1 MNRKMR
7 LLLINILALCL
18 APMPSPA
25 QDEAEATVNHIEFGA
40 GYVSDDAYRFG
51 RYNGLQEQGPYLLG
65 DVKAQK
71 YEEDGKFW
79 RLRGTNLGL
88 DSRYIRLD
96 AGVQG
101 RQSYFIE
108 YDQLPNYKN
117 DTANTPFRGIGDSV
131 LTLPAGF
138 DINTN
143 LDKSLHPFDIQTERK
158 SLGIGAAFST
168 RKSWKLDIAYHRDTR
183 DGTDQTGSAM
193 ANGRQGLVGNTT
205 SALLPEPVDYTTDMV
220 DVALNYNRDNALLQ
234 LSYHM
239 SLFDNDE
246 FALTWEDPFS
256 TGRYGSQALAPDNQF
271 HQLAVTG
278 AYLLPYRSRLSGTF
292 SIGRMSQNQDYQPY
306 TVNPA
311 LGATLPRSSLDGEV
325 WVTTGK
331 LKIDSRP
338 MRKLQLSAEYRYDD
352 RDNKTPV
359 DTYDYVVADSFAG
372 TPVRNNPLSYTR
384 NQVDLTAKYRI
395 NKTMSLQGGYK
406 YDHMSRDYREPERED
421 TRENTLFGR
430 WKLQPHTRVDLSLFA
445 EAGRRDG
452 SDYNAPAGENPALR
466 KYYMADRDRTRLGTT
481 IDLLASDKLSL
492 SASAEYIKDDYK
504 NSDIGLTESE
514 EPTYTLDASY
524 QPHRNITTYAYYT
537 YQNVDSSQSGSETGT
552 STPDWTADFEDR
564 IDTFGIS
571 GKVSNI
577 GRKWD
582 LGADFIYTS
591 ATGEIDMKKDFAT
604 GVPVT
609 RYPDLKTSMT
619 SIKLWTQYQYRKD
632 IALRLNYWYERFS
645 ADNWAVDNLRENSVP
660 DLLLLGQ
667 ETLDYDVHVVSASI
681 VYQFH

>member
-1 MNRKMR
+1 
-7 LLLINILALCL
+7 
-18 APMPSPA
+18 
-25 QDEAEATVNHIEFGA
+25 
-40 GYVSDDAYRFG
+40 
-51 RYNGLQEQGPYLLG
+51 
-65 DVKAQK
+65 
-71 YEEDGKFW
+71 
-79 RLRGTNLGL
+79 
-88 DSRYIRLD
+88 
-96 AGVQG
+96 
-101 RQSYFIE
+101 
-108 YDQLPNYKN
+108 
-117 DTANTPFRGIGDSV
+117 
-131 LTLPAGF
+131 
-138 DINTN
+138 
-143 LDKSLHPFDIQTERK
+143 
-158 SLGIGAAFST
+158 
-168 RKSWKLDIAYHRDTR
+168 
-183 DGTDQTGSAM
+183 M

-205 SALLPEPVDYTTDMV
+205 SALLPEPVDSTTDMV

-352 RDNKTPV
+352 RDNQTPV
-359 DTYDYVVADSFAG
+359 DTYDYVVADSFTG

-537 YQNVDSSQSGSETGT
+537 YQNIDSSQNGSETGT

-660 DLLLLGQ
+660 DLLLLGE